1 MKKRKEKKKSELNAQ
16 SFTCILF
23 RFNKVFYHLEFIKNK
38 KIKKKQY
45 IGVFQVKMKNS
56 KKNYNKTT
64 TGWTMS

>member
-16 SFTCILF
+16 SLTCILF
-23 RFNKVFYHLEFIKNK
+23 RFNKVFYRFEFIKK
-38 KIKKKQY
+38 KKKQY